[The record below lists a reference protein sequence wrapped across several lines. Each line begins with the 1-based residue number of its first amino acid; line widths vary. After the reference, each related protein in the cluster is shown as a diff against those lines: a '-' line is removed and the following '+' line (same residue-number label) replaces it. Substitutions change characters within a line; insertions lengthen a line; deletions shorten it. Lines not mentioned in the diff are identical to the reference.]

1 MWKEMY
7 CFALRI
13 DTVLPD
19 WRGFIGLG
27 SEPAL
32 MSSSGPDRFETRR
45 TAAHPERDMCTKPCV
60 YDVCVL
66 LQKHVH
72 VCRRSCVVS
81 ITFAW
86 LLCARRESPLRW
98 SDEIQSIESTGR
110 W

>member
-45 TAAHPERDMCTKPCV
+45 TAAHPERDMCTKPRVMCV
-60 YDVCVL
+60 CFCKSMYMSAQRILCRVDHLCMVAVC
-66 LQKHVH
+66 
-72 VCRRSCVVS
+72 
-81 ITFAW
+81 
-86 LLCARRESPLRW
+86 
-98 SDEIQSIESTGR
+98 
-110 W
+110 